1 MTLDIIRGGIII
13 ILLVSFAGMAVWLW
27 FFADRQQ
34 LDQAARMPLDD
45 KDTLQ
50 GRTGQ
55 HRADQHRGVSS

>member
-13 ILLVSFAGMAVWLW
+13 ILLASFAGMAVWLW

-45 KDTLQ
+45 QDNVLDENE
-50 GRTGQ
+50 
-55 HRADQHRGVSS
+55 HHRGVSS